1 MASDISLGTA
11 DSWTLRSKICDEAS
25 VEVDWLEARANGR
38 RVGEA
43 ATKRLGGEGDEVRGI
58 MFAGLAIGEDCV
70 ALFVASMTVLLLSAA
85 LSFFFP
91 SPKSRLLL
99 VFAEAVVGGV
109 SSCGETIGAVSD

>member
-25 VEVDWLEARANGR
+25 VEVDWLEARAN
-38 RVGEA
+38 GEA

-99 VFAEAVVGGV
+99 VFAEAVVGDV